1 MKKFF
6 RSFVLANKKLT
17 NNDLLLLL
25 EKQESIL
32 KDILD
37 FSQLQLAETDPV
49 GLDRIMKNK
58 EICFEELE
66 RIVSL
71 IEKWH
76 LEFDRS
82 LTKNEQNKDNNLK
95 DLMERIL
102 VSEKDFEK
110 KIGLEKNSVSL
121 QIEHISRQMQYR
133 KNPTNQR
140 AKIKIVKT

>member
-1 MKKFF
+1 
-6 RSFVLANKKLT
+6 LANKKLT
-17 NNDLLLLL
+17 NNDLQLLL

-37 FSQLQLAETDPV
+37 FSQLQLAETDTV
-49 GLDRIMKNK
+49 GLDRILKNK
-58 EICFEELE
+58 EICFEELK

-71 IEKWH
+71 LEKWH
-76 LEFDRS
+76 LEFNRP
-82 LTKNEQNKDNNLK
+82 LMKNEKKLDQNLK

-110 KIGLEKNSVSL
+110 KIGMEKNSISL

-133 KNPTNQR
+133 KNTTNQK

>member
-1 MKKFF
+1 M
-6 RSFVLANKKLT
+6 ANKKLT

-82 LTKNEQNKDNNLK
+82 LTKNEQNKDFRFNF
-95 DLMERIL
+95 RP
-102 VSEKDFEK
+102 
-110 KIGLEKNSVSL
+110 GWNSFFVTESFM
-121 QIEHISRQMQYR
+121 IH
-133 KNPTNQR
+133 
-140 AKIKIVKT
+140 